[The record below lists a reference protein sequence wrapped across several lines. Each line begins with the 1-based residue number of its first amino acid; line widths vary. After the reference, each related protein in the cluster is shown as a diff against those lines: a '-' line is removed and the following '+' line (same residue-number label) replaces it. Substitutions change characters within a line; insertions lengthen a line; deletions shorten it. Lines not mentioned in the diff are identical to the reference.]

1 MPPKQ
6 PLAPYVSARVPGAG
20 AHATRLTAIPGVR
33 IQGEVLSI
41 PHHALILAE
50 KAITEAGLAV
60 SSARWAKPMPR
71 TVEWEEVEA
80 HLRTGGEVRE
90 FVLDGFLIG
99 YQKAALSF
107 SFARDGVHFWHP
119 TGCLS
124 GDTRVAI
131 NRAGKGFTLTVRELY
146 QRQEGATFRGK
157 KWNPDIVT
165 HAQSDVEGFVRLNT
179 LLGVVETGKQEVF
192 EVRTTGGRSI
202 KATASHMMSTRQ
214 GYVPLS
220 SLRAGERVRVRGGQ
234 GETAR
239 ERTGKSAYAQTGV
252 RHHPHAV
259 EVRQTRSPEW
269 CRQHRFKEGYVEVA
283 YRVATH
289 RLVAEARE
297 NGMDFDTFV
306 ERCRTGNTEGLRFL
320 DPKVYAVHHINM
332 DFRDNRSENLEV
344 VTHHDHATTHGYEGG
359 WQNVAF
365 PIVED
370 TVESI
375 TSVGVED
382 TYDLNMLAP
391 HNNFVANE
399 FVVHNSG
406 KTLTGLL
413 YGLCAP
419 GPIVI
424 VTRAASRLQYGREV
438 ERFTHIRPH
447 VVRPASQRKKKE
459 KGQTLAEYLDTVQ
472 GRAVIVVG
480 WEALQD
486 NLDLLVA
493 ARPGTVIFDESHRG
507 KSSKRWEPVPLPE
520 TDDPS
525 VVLAQE
531 GEARRRG
538 GFITDGDGGRLMM
551 VPVENTASAAARLA
565 RAARRRVCTTA
576 TPIKDRVRDLWAQ
589 LDLAEPDAWGN
600 ATCWMDRYTA
610 RKPGT
615 YGGFDTTGSSNLDE
629 LAERLAACVHRID
642 YAETTRT
649 LPPKRRQSVYV
660 SVEDQVKPSGGF
672 QKELNDAAKRGASA
686 LIEVKLAMA
695 ASKKRK
701 AVLGLVED
709 HLHSG
714 HKVVLFTGR
723 RRDCE
728 ELGKAFKDTKA
739 KVWASHGG
747 DSTQRR
753 QEVVDEYMSHPGP
766 CLLVG
771 TGDAFGESINLQDTD
786 AALFVMLPW
795 TPGQVRQWE
804 GRFVRHGM
812 KRPVVIYYV
821 VAEETVDEQVADK
834 LISKLPAVE
843 AVAKDEELAAA
854 RAFIAGTDDEE
865 ALAESIIAKLM
876 ASEGEKEDDE

>member
-1 MPPKQ
+1 MPPKT
-6 PLAPYVSARVPGAG
+6 PFAPYVSARVPGVG
-20 AHATRLTAIPGVR
+20 GHATRLTAIPGIRV
-33 IQGEVLSI
+33 QNETVSI
-41 PHHALILAE
+41 PHHALHLAE
-50 KAITEAGLAV
+50 QFFAGVGLPVAA
-60 SSARWAKPMPR
+60 ARWVKPMPR

-80 HLRTGGEVRE
+80 HLRAGGEVRD

-99 YQKAALSF
+99 YQKAALAF
-107 SFARDGVHFWHP
+107 SFAREGVHFWHP
-119 TGCLS
+119 TG
-124 GDTRVAI
+124 
-131 NRAGKGFTLTVRELY
+131 
-146 QRQEGATFRGK
+146 
-157 KWNPDIVT
+157 
-165 HAQSDVEGFVRLNT
+165 
-179 LLGVVETGKQEVF
+179 
-192 EVRTTGGRSI
+192 
-202 KATASHMMSTRQ
+202 
-214 GYVPLS
+214 
-220 SLRAGERVRVRGGQ
+220 
-234 GETAR
+234 
-239 ERTGKSAYAQTGV
+239 
-252 RHHPHAV
+252 
-259 EVRQTRSPEW
+259 
-269 CRQHRFKEGYVEVA
+269 
-283 YRVATH
+283 
-289 RLVAEARE
+289 
-297 NGMDFDTFV
+297 
-306 ERCRTGNTEGLRFL
+306 
-320 DPKVYAVHHINM
+320 
-332 DFRDNRSENLEV
+332 
-344 VTHHDHATTHGYEGG
+344 
-359 WQNVAF
+359 
-365 PIVED
+365 
-370 TVESI
+370 
-375 TSVGVED
+375 
-382 TYDLNMLAP
+382 
-391 HNNFVANE
+391 
-399 FVVHNSG
+399 SG

-438 ERFTHIRPH
+438 ERFSHIRPH
-447 VVRPASQRKKKE
+447 VVRPASQRKKKD
-459 KGQTLAEYLDTVQ
+459 KGQTLEEYIASTPRPV
-472 GRAVIVVG
+472 VVVG

-486 NLDLLVA
+486 NLDALVSM
-493 ARPGTVIFDESHRG
+493 RPGCVIFDESHRG

-520 TDDPS
+520 TDDAA

-565 RAARRRVCTTA
+565 RASRRRVCTTA

-629 LAERLAACVHRID
+629 LAERLSACVHRID

-686 LIEVKLAMA
+686 LLEVKLAMA

-701 AVLGLVED
+701 AVQGLVED
-709 HLHSG
+709 HLYSG

-854 RAFIAGTDDEE
+854 RSFIAGTDDDA